1 MQRDLNSLIINTA
14 IYLERVSVSY
24 LELKRKL
31 KKWELDILFK
41 NRGLSHFVESQLPCF
56 IKEKEYLNLV
66 PAAIEIVKKRNEIIH
81 LGVVFV
87 YDESMVKK
95 CDDVLR
101 LISYMEDSRKNENHK
116 KQEYYFD
123 FNFLGIVDI
132 EDQTIMDIITV
143 IIPYSKTEFEYYN
156 ANRLTLIKNFE
167 IKLTEYA
174 EFEIKSIYK
183 PFSRVYFSKNNF
195 IIILALFPTRISTN
209 LKILRILI
217 QEIASKIEP
226 DKINFKFLYKGIPP
240 GTFKLLKE
248 ALKLEIEGY
257 KEMLKYNS
265 YNIEYIKVNTNN

>member
-1 MQRDLNSLIINTA
+1 
-14 IYLERVSVSY
+14 
-24 LELKRKL
+24 
-31 KKWELDILFK
+31 
-41 NRGLSHFVESQLPCF
+41 
-56 IKEKEYLNLV
+56 
-66 PAAIEIVKKRNEIIH
+66 
-81 LGVVFV
+81 
-87 YDESMVKK
+87 MVKK

-101 LISYMEDSRKNENHK
+101 LISYLEDSRKNENHK